1 MLRALPVS
9 RAVGAPSGRAAVR
22 VVRRRFAT
30 EPTPAAPPKKKKSVV
45 RRLVL
50 YSVAGVSTFYVSSA
64 FVSFHV
70 PQYREFFVEQVPLGA
85 SFLQYAEDHEWDTL
99 TVNDVLDSGKHAVV
113 VSRELFDKLMAKL
126 NTEKAKEAYEKTKES
141 ASHAVQEGRERLK
154 HITDNVK
161 TTVEKSESKVY
172 DKGSKAAAIA
182 KHQSVQ
188 FSEGVEELVRKAE
201 DALKD
206 KPVDRLPDATTTPE
220 QPAGS
225 PPDATPPHDNEQKE
239 TTLKTNVYDAPLPVG
254 FEPPPGYSRPAPP
267 KPTPKPAPESKPE
280 AVKESA
286 PPAPAPEPLPLVAP
300 AVAEFSSS
308 EPVIAQLATV
318 IDDLASYLNTNPT
331 AADKARDILDTA
343 KVDLTQLATR
353 IDEVRETERK
363 KLEASLDEQ
372 ARECMQSLME
382 LEMQAQDKLDSQE
395 ESFRKFFEQERAK
408 MIQEYRQK
416 LDHEL
421 QTQSEIINER
431 LRNEVVAQ
439 GIELQRRWIREI
451 KMRVEQERGGRL
463 AKLDEIATNLKRLER
478 VALDNSAYLDENIRV
493 HALWSALRAVHHAVD
508 APERRPFREE
518 LRALR
523 HVAAARED
531 PVVAAALESLEKSE
545 VPDVGVEPLADLT
558 TWFTS
563 SVAPRVSSVALVPD
577 QNAGVLSY
585 LASNLFS
592 SFRFQRHGLV
602 EGNDVLSVLARAE
615 YYLNEKDL
623 DSAAREL
630 NQLKG
635 PAKVLLSDW
644 LDAARR
650 RLEVLQALE
659 VVETEATLASLLV
672 VQD

>member
-9 RAVGAPSGRAAVR
+9 RAVGAPAGRASVR

-30 EPTPAAPPKKKKSVV
+30 EPAPAPPKKKKSIV

-50 YSVAGVSTFYVSSA
+50 YSAAGVSTFYVGSA
-64 FVSFHV
+64 FVSFQV
-70 PQYREFFVEQVPLGA
+70 PAYRDFFVEQVPLGA

-99 TVNDVLDSGKHAVV
+99 TIDDVVDSGKRAIV
-113 VSRELFDKLMAKL
+113 VSREMFDKLMAKL
-126 NTEKAKEAYEKTKES
+126 DPEKAKEVLEKTKES
-141 ASHAVQEGRERLK
+141 ASHAVQEGRDRLK
-154 HITDNVK
+154 SLSENVK
-161 TTVEKSESKVY
+161 TTVEKSEAKVY
-172 DKGSKAAAIA
+172 DKGAKAAAIA

-188 FSEGVEELVRKAE
+188 FSEGVEDLVRAAE
-201 DALKD
+201 AALAK
-206 KPVDRLPDATTTPE
+206 KPIDSLPDATTTPE
-220 QPAGS
+220 QPAGA
-225 PPDATPPHDNEQKE
+225 PPDATPPHDNEAKE
-239 TTLKTNVYDAPLPVG
+239 TTVRSTVYDAPLPVG

-267 KPTPKPAPESKPE
+267 KPKAAPAPSSEPK
-280 AVKESA
+280 KEEPA
-286 PPAPAPEPLPLVAP
+286 PAAAPAPEPLPLIAP
-300 AVAEFSSS
+300 AVSELSGS

-343 KVDLTQLATR
+343 KIDLTQLATR
-353 IDEVRETERK
+353 FDEVRETERK

-408 MIQEYRQK
+408 LIQEYRAK

-431 LRNEVVAQ
+431 LRNEVIAQ

-451 KMRVEQERGGRL
+451 KVRVEQERGGRL

-493 HALWSALRAVHHAVD
+493 HALWSALRAVHHTVD
-508 APERRPFREE
+508 GPERKPFREE

-531 PVVAAALESLEKSE
+531 PVVAAALEALESSE

-558 TWFTS
+558 TWFTT

-602 EGNDVLSVLARAE
+602 EGSDVLSVLARAE

-650 RLEVLQALE
+650 RLEVLQALQ

>member
-30 EPTPAAPPKKKKSVV
+30 EPPPAPPKKKKNVV

-50 YSVAGVSTFYVSSA
+50 YTTAGVSTFYVGSA
-64 FVSFHV
+64 FVSFQV

-85 SFLQYAEDHEWDTL
+85 SFLQYAEDHEWDNL
-99 TVNDVLDSGKHAVV
+99 TVNDVVESGKNVVV
-113 VSRELFDKLMAKL
+113 VSQEFFNNVMSMFSKDS
-126 NTEKAKEAYEKTKES
+126 AKETYEKTKER
-141 ASHAVQEGRERLK
+141 ATHALEQGKDRVKSVTQS
-154 HITDNVK
+154 VK
-161 TTVEKSESKVY
+161 TTVERSESKAY
-172 DKGSKAAAIA
+172 DKGAKAVAIA

-201 DALKD
+201 AALAG
-206 KPVDRLPDATTTPE
+206 KPIDSLPEATTTPD
-220 QPAGS
+220 QPATG
-225 PPDATPPHDNEQKE
+225 PPDAIPPRHNDEP
-239 TTLKTNVYDAPLPVG
+239 TTRVPNVYDAPLPVG
-254 FEPPPGYSRPAPP
+254 FEPPPGYSRPKPPP
-267 KPTPKPAPESKPE
+267 KPTPEPKPE
-280 AVKESA
+280 PVKAEAA
-286 PPAPAPEPLPLVAP
+286 PPPPPPEPLPLVAP
-300 AVAEFSSS
+300 AVSEFSAS
-308 EPVIAQLATV
+308 EPIIAQLATV

-343 KVDLTQLATR
+343 KIDLTQLAGR
-353 IDEVRETERK
+353 IDEIKAAEAKR
-363 KLEASLDEQ
+363 LEASLDEQ

-408 MIQEYRQK
+408 MIQDYRQK
-416 LDHEL
+416 LEHEL

-431 LRNEVVAQ
+431 LKAEVIAQ

-493 HALWSALRAVHHAVD
+493 HALWSALRAVHHVVD
-508 APERRPFREE
+508 SPERRPFREE
-518 LRALR
+518 LRVLR

-531 PVVAAALESLEKSE
+531 PIVAAALETLESSD

-558 TWFTS
+558 TWFSS

-602 EGNDVLSVLARAE
+602 EGSDVLSVLARAE

-635 PAKVLLSDW
+635 PAKVLLTDW
-644 LDAARR
+644 LDAARK
-650 RLEVLQALE
+650 RLEVLQALQ
-659 VVETEATLASLLV
+659 VVEAEATLASLLV

>member
-30 EPTPAAPPKKKKSVV
+30 EPPPAPPKKKKSIV
-45 RRLVL
+45 RRLVF
-50 YSVAGVSTFYVSSA
+50 YTAAGATTFYVGSA
-64 FVSFHV
+64 FVSFQV
-70 PQYREFFVEQVPLGA
+70 PQYRQIFVEQVPFGA
-85 SFLQYAEDHEWDTL
+85 SVLQYAEDHEWDSL
-99 TVNDVLDSGKHAVV
+99 TVNDVVKGGQSLVV
-113 VSRELFDKLMAKL
+113 VSQEFFNKIVAMFSGDNVKDTL
-126 NTEKAKEAYEKTKES
+126 EKTKEQARHAIEQGKDRVKS
-141 ASHAVQEGRERLK
+141 AASRAVTQ
-154 HITDNVK
+154 
-161 TTVEKSESKVY
+161 VEKSESKVY
-172 DKGSKAAAIA
+172 DKGAKAAAIA

-201 DALKD
+201 AALAG
-206 KPVDRLPDATTTPE
+206 KPIPESTNTPA
-220 QPAGS
+220 QPAVVPAKTVKEEEAS
-225 PPDATPPHDNEQKE
+225 PKAG
-239 TTLKTNVYDAPLPVG
+239 NVYDAPLPVG
-254 FEPPPGYSRPAPP
+254 FEPPPGYSRPKPP
-267 KPTPKPAPESKPE
+267 KKAAPTSAKDSAKPGEPVPPTPAPS
-280 AVKESA
+280 
-286 PPAPAPEPLPLVAP
+286 PLPLLAP
-300 AVAEFSSS
+300 AVSEFSAS

-331 AADKARDILDTA
+331 AAEKARDILDTA
-343 KVDLTQLATR
+343 KVDLTQLAGR
-353 IDEVRETERK
+353 IDEIKAAEAK

-372 ARECMQSLME
+372 ARECMQSLLE

-395 ESFRKFFEQERAK
+395 DSFRKFFEQERAK
-408 MIQEYRQK
+408 MIHDYRQK
-416 LDHEL
+416 LEQEL

-431 LRNEVVAQ
+431 LKTEVVAQ

-478 VALDNSAYLDENIRV
+478 VALDNAGYLDENIRV
-493 HALWSALRAVHHAVD
+493 HALWSTLRAVSHAVD

-523 HVAAARED
+523 RVAAARED
-531 PVVAAALESLEKSE
+531 PIVSAALQNLETSD

-558 TWFTS
+558 TWFTA

-602 EGNDVLSVLARAE
+602 PGSDVLSVLARAE
-615 YYLNEKDL
+615 YHLNEKDL

-630 NQLKG
+630 NQLNG
-635 PAKVLLSDW
+635 AARLLLTDW
-644 LDAARR
+644 LDAARK
-650 RLEVLQALE
+650 RLEVLQALQ
-659 VVETEATLASLLV
+659 VVEAEATLASLLV

>member
-30 EPTPAAPPKKKKSVV
+30 EPPPAPPKKKKSVV

-50 YSVAGVSTFYVSSA
+50 YTTAGVSTFYVGSA
-64 FVSFHV
+64 FVSFQV

-99 TVNDVLDSGKHAVV
+99 TVNDVVESGKNVVV
-113 VSRELFDKLMAKL
+113 VSKEFFDNLMSKVSKDSAKDTL
-126 NTEKAKEAYEKTKES
+126 EKTKERATQAIEHGKDRVKS
-141 ASHAVQEGRERLK
+141 VASS
-154 HITDNVK
+154 VK
-161 TTVEKSESKVY
+161 TTMERSEAKVY
-172 DKGSKAAAIA
+172 DKGAKAAAIA

-201 DALKD
+201 AALAS
-206 KPVDRLPDATTTPE
+206 KPTDTLPDATTTPA
-220 QPAGS
+220 QPATG
-225 PPDATPPHDNEQKE
+225 PPDSVPPKHTDEAASRAPG
-239 TTLKTNVYDAPLPVG
+239 VYDAPLPVG
-254 FEPPPGYSRPAPP
+254 FEPPPGYSRPKPPPKRTPKADSAPAPP
-267 KPTPKPAPESKPE
+267 P
-280 AVKESA
+280 
-286 PPAPAPEPLPLVAP
+286 PEPLPLVAP
-300 AVAEFSSS
+300 AVSEFSAS
-308 EPVIAQLATV
+308 EPIIAQLATV

-331 AADKARDILDTA
+331 AAEKARDILDTA
-343 KVDLTQLATR
+343 KIDLTQLAGR
-353 IDEVRETERK
+353 IDDIKVAEQK

-395 ESFRKFFEQERAK
+395 EGFRKFVEQERAQ
-408 MIQEYRQK
+408 MIQDYRKK
-416 LDHEL
+416 LEHEL

-431 LRNEVVAQ
+431 LKAEVIAQ

-508 APERRPFREE
+508 SSERRPFREE
-518 LRALR
+518 LRVLR

-531 PVVAAALESLEKSE
+531 PIVAAALETLEVSD

-558 TWFTS
+558 TWFSS

-602 EGNDVLSVLARAE
+602 EGSDVLSVLARAE
-615 YYLNEKDL
+615 FYLNEKDL

-635 PAKVLLSDW
+635 PAKVLLTDW
-644 LDAARR
+644 LDAARK
-650 RLEVLQALE
+650 RLEVLQALQ
-659 VVETEATLASLLV
+659 VVEAEATLASLLV